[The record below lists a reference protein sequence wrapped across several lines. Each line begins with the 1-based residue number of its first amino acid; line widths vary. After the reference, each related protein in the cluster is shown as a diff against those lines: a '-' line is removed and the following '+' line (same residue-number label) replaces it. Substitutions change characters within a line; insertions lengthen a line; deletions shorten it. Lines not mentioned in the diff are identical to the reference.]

1 MLASISVSLS
11 LGRSGLFPSLSLR
24 RPPRLL
30 ACAHTNAIFLPLRSR
45 AGCLRSTE
53 RASRA
58 FTLPVSL
65 SLSSFFRLAP
75 SPLISLQYCRGYAQ
89 SLAHTIP
96 RHPSVPPASLVLISV
111 LGRRACTQTG
121 YLRRSL
127 VYTRELSLSLLRANT
142 DTAPARE
149 RCGEK
154 QGEAMGERKPEGTG
168 EREGERRER

>member
-1 MLASISVSLS
+1 MRVLGTHGKSHMLASISVSLS
-11 LGRSGLFPSLSLR
+11 LGRSGLFSSLSLR

-65 SLSSFFRLAP
+65 ALSSFFRLAP

-89 SLAHTIP
+89 SLSRTQSHAT
-96 RHPSVPPASLVLISV
+96 HPSLPPLS
-111 LGRRACTQTG
+111 
-121 YLRRSL
+121 
-127 VYTRELSLSLLRANT
+127 SLSPSLAVVRARR
-142 DTAPARE
+142 PAIFVDR
-149 RCGEK
+149 
-154 QGEAMGERKPEGTG
+154 
-168 EREGERRER
+168 